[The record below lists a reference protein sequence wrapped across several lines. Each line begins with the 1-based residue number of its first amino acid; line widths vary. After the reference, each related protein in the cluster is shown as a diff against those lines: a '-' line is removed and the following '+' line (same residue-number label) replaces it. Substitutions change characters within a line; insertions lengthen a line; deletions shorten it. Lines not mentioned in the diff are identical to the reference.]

1 MTVIPQCEKNKK
13 SGRAFPVCGASRRL
27 AGRKAASGG
36 EGSISA
42 RAFLNQ
48 DFGYIDRDPYSGAV
62 FFHICFSHIERRK
75 YSFFLVSSLINLCA
89 PKQQNIRE
97 RIC

>member
-1 MTVIPQCEKNKK
+1 MARCE
-13 SGRAFPVCGASRRL
+13 
-27 AGRKAASGG
+27 GRKAASGG
-36 EGSISA
+36 EGGLVRFQHA
-42 RAFLNQ
+42 RPLNQ
-48 DFGYIDRDPYSGAV
+48 DFGYINRDPYSGAV

-75 YSFFLVSSLINLCA
+75 YSFFLDSRLINLCA

>member
-1 MTVIPQCEKNKK
+1 MVRCE
-13 SGRAFPVCGASRRL
+13 
-27 AGRKAASGG
+27 GRKAASGG
-36 EGSISA
+36 EGSLVRFQHA
-42 RAFLNQ
+42 RPLNQ

-75 YSFFLVSSLINLCA
+75 YSFFLVCRLINLCA
-89 PKQQNIRE
+89 PKQQNIWE